1 MALIKYS
8 PLSSSVLESW
18 FTHCTCWVNLTR
30 EIKIF
35 TFVNTKK
42 AKNEN
47 EKQTIREKGKKMKK
61 KIVPRVRIE
70 LTTFRCLMYDYETDA
85 LPTALTRH
93 FLKIQQQK
101 SLINTRSNGFPQV
114 ARDFPKIFPQ
124 FLKKSLKSCSKNNQ
138 KLLFV
143 MKVAQ

>member
-1 MALIKYS
+1 M
-8 PLSSSVLESW
+8 
-18 FTHCTCWVNLTR
+18 NLTR

-47 EKQTIREKGKKMKK
+47 EKQTIREKGKKNEK

-93 FLKIQQQK
+93 FL
-101 SLINTRSNGFPQV
+101 
-114 ARDFPKIFPQ
+114 
-124 FLKKSLKSCSKNNQ
+124 
-138 KLLFV
+138 
-143 MKVAQ
+143 

>member
-1 MALIKYS
+1 M
-8 PLSSSVLESW
+8 
-18 FTHCTCWVNLTR
+18 TR

-47 EKQTIREKGKKMKK
+47 EKQTIREKGKKRK

-93 FLKIQQQK
+93 FL
-101 SLINTRSNGFPQV
+101 
-114 ARDFPKIFPQ
+114 
-124 FLKKSLKSCSKNNQ
+124 
-138 KLLFV
+138 
-143 MKVAQ
+143 